1 MLRHGAFASD
11 SGSHNQAIVGNHRLK
26 EEHLN
31 IYQILLY
38 ACGGWRTIPL
48 VTCYPYLLFSD
59 VVQPIHCYRYVHCS
73 CARFELY
80 YQLARVYLRPATPAC
95 RGTRSKCCNAW
106 NRLTVMAI
114 FTQQQLPTTPNSQ
127 YHRRTTYS
135 YYYYELQ

>member
-48 VTCYPYLLFSD
+48 VTLIYYLVMLCS
-59 VVQPIHCYRYVHCS
+59 RYT
-73 CARFELY
+73 
-80 YQLARVYLRPATPAC
+80 AT
-95 RGTRSKCCNAW
+95 GTY
-106 NRLTVMAI
+106 TVAVPGSNCTI
-114 FTQQQLPTTPNSQ
+114 N
-127 YHRRTTYS
+127 
-135 YYYYELQ
+135 